1 MEPTPEKHS
10 DAVRAGVAPRLRL
23 DAALDYAL
31 LGVSALAVAW
41 FVTHSIRA
49 ASLPFPLDYGE
60 GPLLDQARQIAR
72 GANVYRPRLDD
83 YPFTVSNY
91 PPLYPSLLAACCSV
105 FGWSYGA
112 ARGLTIVAACACA
125 VLVGAIVRAVSADRR
140 APFIAAATFVASPYL
155 VFWASFV
162 RIDLVALA
170 LSLGAVCVAMTRPDR
185 RATPF
190 VCAALVLGAAL
201 TRQSHL
207 LAAPLAISG
216 ALFVQR
222 PMRAVQFAAML
233 AIGVVAA
240 FFALNAA
247 THGGF
252 LLHVVTANVNHFD
265 FGLLRF
271 FLGDLAVTSGALIV
285 LAFVHAATTF
295 SRRSAASVLV
305 ALYLSGTFLSALTIG
320 KVGSSLNYFLEL
332 AASTAILGALAIS
345 HGKNDAHAWR
355 RRAAAI
361 ALGLQIAW
369 MVGVSVLRPESMDAK
384 LAMRAEF
391 ESLRQVL
398 AAEPG
403 EVLADE
409 TMGMLPVTGHAI
421 LLQPFEMTQLSRQ
434 GIWDQSRLVTDL
446 RAARFALILINDGPR
461 TPESW
466 TRERWT
472 PEMLAA
478 IHARY
483 EAVGALAD
491 ATLYR
496 PRKGD

>member
-1 MEPTPEKHS
+1 MEPTSEKER
-10 DAVRAGVAPRLRL
+10 DALRAAVAPRHRF

-31 LGVSALAVAW
+31 VAVSAVAIAW
-41 FVTHSIRA
+41 FVTHAIRA
-49 ASLPFPLDYGE
+49 ASFPFPLDYGE

-72 GANVYRPRLDD
+72 GATVYRARLDD

-105 FGWSYGA
+105 FGWSYGV
-112 ARGLTIVAACACA
+112 ARALTIVAACACA
-125 VLVGAIVRAVSADRR
+125 LLVGAIVRAVSADKR
-140 APFIAAATFVASPYL
+140 AAFIAAATFLASPYL

-170 LSLGAVCVAMTRPDR
+170 ASLGAVCVAVTRTDR

-190 VCAALVLGAAL
+190 VCAALVLVAAL

-207 LAAPLAISG
+207 LAAPLAIAC
-216 ALFVQR
+216 ALFVHR
-222 PMRAVQFAAML
+222 PMRAVQFAGSL
-233 AIGVVAA
+233 AVGVLVAFLA
-240 FFALNAA
+240 FNAA

-252 LLHVVTANVNHFD
+252 LLHVVTANANHFD
-265 FGLLRF
+265 LGLLRY
-271 FLGDLAVTSGALIV
+271 FLGDLAVTSGALIA
-285 LAFVHAATTF
+285 LAIVHAVTSF
-295 SRRSAASVLV
+295 SRRSAASVLLAV
-305 ALYLSGTFLSALTIG
+305 YLLGTALSALTIG

-345 HGKNDAHAWR
+345 RPSGSFVWR

-361 ALGLQIAW
+361 VVVLQVAW

-384 LAMRAEF
+384 LGMRADF

-434 GIWDQSRLVTDL
+434 GIWDQSRLLADL
-446 RAARFALILINDGPR
+446 RAGRFALVLINDGPN

-472 PEMLAA
+472 PEMLTA

-483 EAVGALAD
+483 EAVGAFAD

-496 PRKGD
+496 PRRSE